1 MREKEIVKELSQKYG
16 KRKEFIKFLIKIC
29 KDLKV
34 KNRKEEIEKYLK
46 NTNIC

>member
-1 MREKEIVKELSQKYG
+1 MEEEIVKELNEKYG
-16 KRKEFIKFLIKIC
+16 KRKEFIKFLIKIS

-34 KNRKEEIEKYLK
+34 KNIKEEIERDFK